1 MDEWK
6 KEDTQSLPRRN
17 RAEGNKR
24 VVSEAVGNPFIVALA
39 CRFTEAVMMIVFG
52 MVIGDKFCG
61 IAFASTRNQVLFRG
75 AFFILKNLPRY
86 LRRNL

>member
-39 CRFTEAVMMIVFG
+39 CRSTEAVMMIVFD
-52 MVIGDKFCG
+52 MVIEDKFCE
-61 IAFASTRNQVLFRG
+61 IDFASTR
-75 AFFILKNLPRY
+75 KK
-86 LRRNL
+86 